1 MKNQKR
7 AMIRDMDIIATR
19 PELQRLVFA
28 VMAMIG
34 RNDLLYLLI
43 EDEKYEKFL
52 AMLAQLRM
60 SLIEANNE

>member
-7 AMIRDMDIIATR
+7 AMIRDMDIVATR

-34 RNDLLYLLI
+34 RNDFLYLLV